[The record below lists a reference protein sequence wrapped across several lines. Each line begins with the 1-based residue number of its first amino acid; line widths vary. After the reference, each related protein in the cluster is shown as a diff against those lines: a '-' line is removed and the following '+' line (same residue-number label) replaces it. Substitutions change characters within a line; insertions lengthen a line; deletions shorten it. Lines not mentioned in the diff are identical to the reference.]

1 MGYGVVL
8 PYVALVRLLQLFR
21 LRRREQDELAVEV
34 VVLRHELAVLR
45 RHGVEP
51 SPKRSGMTWAE
62 FLRARAPTM
71 LACEFFHVDTVLL
84 RRLYVL
90 FFIQFDTRRI
100 HISGIT
106 TIPGEWVT
114 QQARN
119 LSLVLAE
126 QARPS
131 RFLIRDRDAK
141 FTASFD
147 EVFRAGGIR
156 IIRTPIRAP
165 RANVFAERFVG
176 TARGERLDRILVF
189 HRRQLETVL
198 SEFVTHYN
206 EHRPSL
212 GVNELLRDV
221 ARRRSWT
228 SNATVLWGCCA
239 CQQLRVSWTSTC
251 LPLRFL
257 GRRARHYVARPQ
269 ERLLQ
274 PPRPAEVVCLISDG
288 RTRPWLAPSGSAPCA
303 DCSPGCRI
311 RR

>member
-1 MGYGVVL
+1 LARENPTWDYRRIHGELARMGVVL
-8 PYVALVRLLQLFR
+8 APSS
-21 LRRREQDELAVEV
+21 EW
-34 VVLRHELAVLR
+34 AVLR

-62 FLRARAPTM
+62 FLRAQAPTM

-126 QARPS
+126 QARPT

-206 EHRPSL
+206 EHRPHRSL
-212 GVNELLRDV
+212 G
-221 ARRRSWT
+221 
-228 SNATVLWGCCA
+228 
-239 CQQLRVSWTSTC
+239 QQA
-251 LPLRFL
+251 PLTM
-257 GRRARHYVARPQ
+257 
-269 ERLLQ
+269 
-274 PPRPAEVVCLISDG
+274 G
-288 RTRPWLAPSGSAPCA
+288 RTQLW
-303 DCSPGCRI
+303 I
-311 RR
+311 RYPDPAQLQRSDKLGGLVHEYRLVA